1 MKKILSSSA
10 LYLVISIIIGC
21 MFGFILRHLSTEGS
35 TLICKILVLIKS
47 LSGQAIFFMVPFLII
62 GCVTPAIAKMNGR
75 ASKILL
81 FSLLTAYVSS
91 VTSAFISLVISHFV
105 VSSIHIGVQH
115 SLLNLPENSV
125 VNFTIPTIPPMYALA
140 IAIIIGFCIAYRN
153 GESIIKILNKFQKFI
168 LSAVSKLMKPILPLF
183 IGSNFALLA
192 YSGQIANMSKFLPI
206 IAIVVVCQSVWIIL
220 VYALASMYSGK
231 NGWIVL
237 KHYAKAYFT
246 ALGSMSS
253 MVTLPVSLEC
263 IGESKIVDKKTYDFT
278 IPMFSNSNLCGSII
292 AEIALVMAVYYAF
305 YQTFPPVIN
314 IVLFVVIACLLSIG
328 SPGVPGGLNVACSSI
343 LGSLILNGGQID
355 TFMGIMTA
363 LYTLQDGFGT
373 ACNVVTGGALTI
385 IVEKKLF
392 NGTSKAKTS
401 AIPMAACN

>member
-21 MFGFILRHLSTEGS
+21 MFGFILRHMSTEGS
-35 TLICKILVLIKS
+35 TLVCKILVSIKS
-47 LSGQAIFFMVPFLII
+47 LSGQVIFFMVPFLIL

-115 SLLNLPENSV
+115 SLSNLPENSL
-125 VNFTIPTIPPMYALA
+125 VNFTIPTIHPMYALT
-140 IAIIIGFCIAYRN
+140 IAIIIGFGIAYKN

-168 LSAVSKLMKPILPLF
+168 LSTVSKVMMPILPLF

-192 YSGQIANMSKFLPI
+192 YSGQIADMSRFLPI
-206 IAIVVVCQSVWIIL
+206 IAVVVVCQSVWIIV

-253 MVTLPVSLEC
+253 MVTLPISLEC
-263 IGESKIVDKKTYDFT
+263 ISESKIVDKKTYDFT

-314 IVLFVVIACLLSIG
+314 IILFAVIACLLSIG

-392 NGTSKAKTS
+392 NRTSKAKTS
-401 AIPMAACN
+401 VIPMAACN

>member
-21 MFGFILRHLSTEGS
+21 MFGFILRHMSTETS
-35 TLICKILVLIKS
+35 TLLCKILVSTKS
-47 LSGQAIFFMVPFLII
+47 LSGQVIFSMVPFLIL

-81 FSLLTAYVSS
+81 FSLLTAYISS
-91 VTSAFISLVISHFV
+91 VASAFISLVISHVV
-105 VSSIHIGVQH
+105 VSSIHLGVQH
-115 SLLNLPENSV
+115 SLSNLPENSL
-125 VNFTIPTIPPMYALA
+125 VNFTIPTIHPMCALA
-140 IAIIIGFCIAYRN
+140 IAIIIGFGIAYKN

-168 LSAVSKLMKPILPLF
+168 LSTVSKVMMPILPLF
-183 IGSNFALLA
+183 IGSNFALLT
-192 YSGQIANMSKFLPI
+192 YSGQIANMSRFLPI

-231 NGWIVL
+231 NGWVVL
-237 KHYAKAYFT
+237 KHYAKASFT

-263 IGESKIVDKKTYDFT
+263 IRESKIVDQKIYDFT

-292 AEIALVMAVYYAF
+292 AEIALVMAVYYSF

-314 IVLFVVIACLLSIG
+314 IVLFSVIACLLSIG

-392 NGTSKAKTS
+392 NKTSKEKVS
-401 AIPMAACN
+401 AISMAVCN

>member
-10 LYLVISIIIGC
+10 LYLIISIIIGC
-21 MFGFILRHLSTEGS
+21 MFGFILRHMSTENS
-35 TLICKILVLIKS
+35 TFVCEILVSIKS
-47 LSGQAIFFMVPFLII
+47 LSGQVIFFMVPFLIL

-81 FSLLTAYVSS
+81 LSLLTAYLSS

-105 VSSIHIGVQH
+105 VPSIHIGVQQ
-115 SLLNLPENSV
+115 SV
-125 VNFTIPTIPPMYALA
+125 SYFTEHTLVNFTIPTIHPMCALA
-140 IAIIIGFCIAYRN
+140 IAIIIGFGIAYKN
-153 GESIIKILNKFQKFI
+153 GESIPKILNKFQKFI
-168 LSAVSKLMKPILPLF
+168 ISTLGKVMMPILPLF
-183 IGSNFALLA
+183 IGSNFTLLA
-192 YSGQIANMSKFLPI
+192 YSGQIANMSRFLPI
-206 IAIVVVCQSVWIIL
+206 IAIVVVCQSIWIVI

-263 IGESKIVDKKTYDFT
+263 IRDSKIVDKKTYDFT

-292 AEIALVMAVYYAF
+292 AEIALVMAVYFAF

-314 IVLFVVIACLLSIG
+314 IVLFSVVACLLSIG
-328 SPGVPGGLNVACSSI
+328 SPGVPGGLNVVCSSI

-392 NGTSKAKTS
+392 NGTSKEKDS
-401 AIPMAACN
+401 VIPMAA